1 MPETGH
7 FFEVAIFRRR
17 AVNVIGLCGEFTK
30 MEDWKKFYS
39 SAAWK
44 QARESYTKYRR
55 GLCEICLS
63 KGIIKAGEI
72 VHHKRH
78 LTAETVNDPTI
89 ALSFDNLQLL
99 CRDCHGEQH
108 RTPRRYKINERGEIE
123 Y

>member
-1 MPETGH
+1 
-7 FFEVAIFRRR
+7 
-17 AVNVIGLCGEFTK
+17 

-72 VHHKRH
+72 VQHKRH
-78 LTAETVNDPTI
+78 LTAETVNDPAVELELLYI
-89 ALSFDNLQLL
+89 DDLIDDVANALVQ
-99 CRDCHGEQH
+99 
-108 RTPRRYKINERGEIE
+108 I
-123 Y
+123 

>member
-1 MPETGH
+1 
-7 FFEVAIFRRR
+7 
-17 AVNVIGLCGEFTK
+17 

-44 QARESYTKYRR
+44 QARESYTSYRR

-72 VHHKRH
+72 VHHKKH
-78 LTAETVNDPTI
+78 LTAETVNDPAI

-108 RTPRRYKINERGEIE
+108 RTPRRYKIDERGEIDF
-123 Y
+123 